1 MRSSGEY
8 LGGTGQN
15 VATPQCLHASRSV
28 YFPQEGH
35 FLRRD
40 FISLALALETG
51 GSAVGDEVVDGGG

>member
-35 FLRRD
+35 FWY
-40 FISLALALETG
+40 
-51 GSAVGDEVVDGGG
+51 AVIIAPQR